1 MRWCFPSG
9 TSAITGTKDGL
20 AWACGILQSTQW
32 ISLHRGRDCRIC
44 LGEVGDFSPLVT
56 GSLVDRFHAVFVVGQ
71 IWAVWDKFGTWGYLR
86 YPDSRISWCSC
97 WRAMAILIILGW
109 ATQCIPR
116 KSLANMSCEKMW
128 ILSPENGLVMTWRC
142 HALDIT
148 GHGTWCDRLTNGPI
162 ALSLRILTWGLTS
175 LDRLEKTI
183 LTGCFNLNVKCMLNV
198 HLQVS
203 IVYRCMIIWNYMY
216 IVLHSYIVI
225 ADAFPEKA

>member
-1 MRWCFPSG
+1 
-9 TSAITGTKDGL
+9 
-20 AWACGILQSTQW
+20 
-32 ISLHRGRDCRIC
+32 
-44 LGEVGDFSPLVT
+44 
-56 GSLVDRFHAVFVVGQ
+56 
-71 IWAVWDKFGTWGYLR
+71 
-86 YPDSRISWCSC
+86 
-97 WRAMAILIILGW
+97 
-109 ATQCIPR
+109 
-116 KSLANMSCEKMW
+116 
-128 ILSPENGLVMTWRC
+128 MTWRC

-203 IVYRCMIIWNYMY
+203 IVYRYMIIRNYNMY

>member
-1 MRWCFPSG
+1 MGKISLGNGIHVLFPTSKKWFKSCTLLCNWLISPFLSG
-9 TSAITGTKDGL
+9 RGISVPHEMLFCLAGASAITGTKDGL

-56 GSLVDRFHAVFVVGQ
+56 GSLVDRFHAVFVVVQ

-86 YPDSRISWCSC
+86 YLDSRISWCSC

-128 ILSPENGLVMTWRC
+128 ILSAENGLIMMWRC
-142 HALDIT
+142 YRPVPSHPDMGFDLVGLFGKKPSSPVIW
-148 GHGTWCDRLTNGPI
+148 TW
-162 ALSLRILTWGLTS
+162 
-175 LDRLEKTI
+175 
-183 LTGCFNLNVKCMLNV
+183 MLNV
-198 HLQVS
+198 
-203 IVYRCMIIWNYMY
+203 C
-216 IVLHSYIVI
+216 
-225 ADAFPEKA
+225 